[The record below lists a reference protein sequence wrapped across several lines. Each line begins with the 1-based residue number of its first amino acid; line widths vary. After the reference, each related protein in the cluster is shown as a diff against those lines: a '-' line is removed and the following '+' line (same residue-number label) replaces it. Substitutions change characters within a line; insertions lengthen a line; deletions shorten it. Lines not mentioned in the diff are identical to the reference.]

1 MSTESPAL
9 RFTDN
14 HCHLYD
20 PRVPGGTE
28 ALVEAARAVGVH
40 RMITVGCDRETSL
53 AAIEIAARYPDV
65 WATVG
70 LHPHEAKFGV
80 HTVADLVREPK
91 VVAIG
96 ECGLD
101 YFYDH
106 SARDE
111 QKRTFAEQIRLA
123 HQHQLPLVIHT
134 RDAWD
139 ETFEILDSEGMPPS
153 TIFHCFSGGPAEA
166 DSCLERGAF
175 LSFSGIVTFKNAE
188 PLREAARRCPLDR
201 MLIET
206 DAPYLAPIPH
216 RGRPNQPSYV
226 TLVAESL
233 ALTTNRTLREI
244 AEATDHNAVIAFRL
258 PSP

>member
-1 MSTESPAL
+1 MSSTNTL

-20 PRVPGGTE
+20 PRVPEGTDG
-28 ALVEAARAVGVH
+28 LVQAARAAGVH
-40 RMITVGCDRETSL
+40 RMITVGCDRATSEQ
-53 AAIEIAARYPDV
+53 AIDIAGRYDDV

-70 LHPHEAKFGV
+70 LHPHEARHGV
-80 HTVADLVREPK
+80 STIVDLITMPK

-111 QKRTFAEQIRLA
+111 QKQAFAEQIRLA
-123 HQHQLPLVIHT
+123 HDYALPLVIHT

-139 ETFEILDSEGMPPS
+139 ETFEILDREGMPAS
-153 TIFHCFSGGPAEA
+153 TIFHCFTGGPDEVAA
-166 DSCLERGAF
+166 CLERGAF
-175 LSFSGIVTFKNAE
+175 VSFSGIVTFKNAE
-188 PLREAARRCPLDR
+188 PVREAARHCPLDR

-206 DAPYLAPIPH
+206 DAPYLAPIPN
-216 RGRPNQPSYV
+216 RGRPNQPSWV
-226 TLVAESL
+226 THVAVGIAEATGHSL
-233 ALTTNRTLREI
+233 QAI
-244 AEATDHNAVIAFRL
+244 AEATDRNAVIAFRL
-258 PSP
+258 PLP